1 MLNEIFYAI
10 FKHRAEGG
18 IFSGEG
24 ITINSEVW
32 IHFFDKYLNFDK
44 ELRDIESLLKIHIT
58 FSCLQI
64 LETSRMAK
72 MLTFL
77 LFSCVVIASICC
89 EAEAFHV
96 PQGSPSDQSIARAKA
111 ILDEF
116 PVIDG

>member
-1 MLNEIFYAI
+1 
-10 FKHRAEGG
+10 
-18 IFSGEG
+18 
-24 ITINSEVW
+24 
-32 IHFFDKYLNFDK
+32 
-44 ELRDIESLLKIHIT
+44 
-58 FSCLQI
+58 
-64 LETSRMAK
+64 MAK